1 MHRRPA
7 LIVAHPG
14 HELVVFG
21 WMEKSRPV
29 VNILTDGSGR
39 NGVSRHSS
47 TLKVLRETG
56 AEPGDLA
63 AAVTDRQLYAA
74 ILDGNIEMFVDL
86 AVRLGDELSVRRP
99 PYVAGDAREG
109 FNPTHDICAMIV
121 DAAVARARR
130 SGAVIGNYKFSLF
143 EPHYRHAGDARQ
155 RGICQVLSEEQ
166 VRRKLAAA
174 HAYPELAAEVE
185 WAFRGRSPKVLERY
199 PDLASVFD
207 AAIDGMNER
216 SFATECLLPA
226 STASTAEDRP
236 FYELYGERLVADGT
250 YEHAIRYR
258 DHVKPIER
266 ALAAL

>member
-1 MHRRPA
+1 MHGRPA
-7 LIVAHPG
+7 LVVAHPG

-21 WMEKSRPV
+21 WMEESRPV
-29 VNILTDGSGR
+29 VNVLTDGSGR
-39 NGVSRHSS
+39 DGASRLPS
-47 TLKVLRETG
+47 TLRVLRETG
-56 AEPGDLA
+56 AEPGGLA
-63 AAVTDRQLYAA
+63 AAVTDRQFYTA
-74 ILDGNIEMFVDL
+74 ILDGDIEVFVDL
-86 AVRLGDELSVRRP
+86 AVRLADELSARRP

-109 FNPTHDICAMIV
+109 FNPTHDICGMIV
-121 DAAVARARR
+121 DAAVARVRR

-143 EPHYRHAGDARQ
+143 EPHHRHACDARQ
-155 RGICQVLSEEQ
+155 RGICQVLGEEQ

-226 STASTAEDRP
+226 GPAAPADDRP
-236 FYELYGERLVADGT
+236 FYELYAERLVADGT
-250 YEHAIRYR
+250 YERAIRYR
-258 DHVKPIER
+258 HHVQPIER